1 MAPPTVITAAA
12 PPPGDRPADLR
23 RFAAHVEAAVVAFR
37 EDVSYA
43 VSMARAAVVID
54 RKRQVWQARKELR
67 EAETRARAECA
78 RTAAFDCHAMSPC
91 GVGDCKFATG
101 EHAQLDVYTTGTTTR
116 PQASN
121 TGGYSIEPA
130 VSALVESRRAGL

>member
-1 MAPPTVITAAA
+1 MAQSLTVAGA
-12 PPPGDRPADLR
+12 PDDRPADLHS
-23 RFAAHVEAAVVAFR
+23 FAEHVEAAVVAFR

-67 EAETRARAECA
+67 EAEATARTECA

-91 GVGDCKFATG
+91 GVGDCKFASG
-101 EHAQLDVYTTGTTTR
+101 ERAQLDVHACAGTTAR

-121 TGGYSIEPA
+121 TATYSIEPA
-130 VSALVESRRAGL
+130 VIVLVESRRAGL